1 MKLIQSINEFHN
13 AKADVINKANRIN
26 GFAGMCF
33 FTDPVTGYTTMLD
46 VISSDRNVV
55 EAWLNNCSNT
65 YRRNRESFVTYLN
78 DDLYY
83 DGVNRDWA
91 WSLLGSVFQ
100 FA

>member
-1 MKLIQSINEFHN
+1 MKRIQSINEFHN
-13 AKADVINKANRIN
+13 AKADVINKANMIN

-33 FTDPVTGYTTMLD
+33 FTDSVTGYTIMLD

-55 EAWLNNCSNT
+55 EDWLNNCSNI

-78 DDLYY
+78 EDLYY
-83 DGVNRDWA
+83 EGVNRDCA
-91 WSLLGSVFQ
+91 WSLLGRIFQ